1 MKDLAIKRELSEETR
16 KQGVVIGGEVYSLHI
31 TNDELIITDFSDY
44 TKIYEI
50 QSLDY
55 HEARYRR

>member
-1 MKDLAIKRELSEETR
+1 MKELAIKRELNENTR

-31 TNDELIITDFSDY
+31 TNDEMIITDFSDY

-50 QSLDY
+50 QSLEFY
-55 HEARYRR
+55 CKR